1 MSEKSDIWWCVPRVE
16 FEDLGIQVL
25 LDSGE
30 RKDVQDAPSIAEEVH
45 DLFLS
50 SPDHDRGAADYQVYP
65 GDILV
70 KMVGQVG
77 RAMGSPAGRFVL

>member
-1 MSEKSDIWWCVPRVE
+1 MAFQNGLVRGIPRVE

-50 SPDHDRGAADYQVYP
+50 CPDHDRGAADYQVYP

-77 RAMGSPAGRFVL
+77 KNLPD